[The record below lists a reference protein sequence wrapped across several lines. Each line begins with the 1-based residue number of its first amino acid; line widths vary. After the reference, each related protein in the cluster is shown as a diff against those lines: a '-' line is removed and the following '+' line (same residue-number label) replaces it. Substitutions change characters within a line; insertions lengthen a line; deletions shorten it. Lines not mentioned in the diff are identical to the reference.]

1 MTAGDHTAAL
11 VARWVAW
18 YTRHLPTEVAERR
31 RAELASDLWE
41 QRADARALG
50 TPAPDDRC
58 AAWSSGCRPTCA
70 GGRSSWRLRGGRVS
84 DRGTWR
90 GWRALVGGWWLGLAA
105 LVAVCQIAFGVVTA
119 RDVFPGAAARGPTLM
134 AGGLLMLGGLALRR
148 RSRVASDLTIAA
160 GALPGVPWIWTG
172 SIWFGR
178 HWRSRPSP
186 SSLQPPSTRPRGTHL
201 GRKGRQL
208 GGDER
213 MMLGNGIV
221 FAALV
226 VAFPVMMGGGCGRGR
241 RPGAHPRLASRPT
254 AGLRRFG
261 RGG

>member
-50 TPAPDDRC
+50 TPALAILRRMVVGMPADLRWRQEQL
-58 AAWSSGCRPTCA
+58 AVARGRA
-70 GGRSSWRLRGGRVS
+70 G

-105 LVAVCQIAFGVVTA
+105 LVAVCQAAFGVATV
-119 RDVFPGAAARGPTLM
+119 RDVFPGAAARGLTLM
-134 AGGLLMLGGLALRR
+134 AGGGLLMLGGLALRR
-148 RSRVASDLTIAA
+148 RSRVASDLTVAA

-172 SIWFGR
+172 SSWFAALAFSAITVVVAAAVDAAER
-178 HWRSRPSP
+178 H
-186 SSLQPPSTRPRGTHL
+186 HL
-201 GRKGRQL
+201 GWKGQKL
-208 GGDER
+208 GGDAR
-213 MMLGNGIV
+213 MMLGNAIV

-226 VAFPVMMGGGCGRGR
+226 VAVPVMMGGGWVGAGALVIILVGLPTYR
-241 RPGAHPRLASRPT
+241 R
-254 AGLRRFG
+254 LRRFG